1 MRLRVSHPS
10 VVLAGLLVASPQPLE
25 AVEFLPAAQVIQA
38 TVAGVVRD
46 EETGRPLAGAVV
58 ALTDLNRHTGTDV
71 MGRYVLR
78 QVPAGPQH
86 ITVRFIGHAPRTL
99 HALVPR
105 DGQLEIN
112 VSLRAQPVRL
122 PTVEVRAP
130 VVVRGVE
137 GEDSTAFPDRGSSIA
152 AVWNHPLLSEP
163 DVLQALG
170 GGEVV
175 LQPESPSG
183 VHIRGGASD

>member
-1 MRLRVSHPS
+1 M
-10 VVLAGLLVASPQPLE
+10 
-25 AVEFLPAAQVIQA
+25 
-38 TVAGVVRD
+38 
-46 EETGRPLAGAVV
+46 
-58 ALTDLNRHTGTDV
+58 
-71 MGRYVLR
+71 
-78 QVPAGPQH
+78 
-86 ITVRFIGHAPRTL
+86 
-99 HALVPR
+99 
-105 DGQLEIN
+105 
-112 VSLRAQPVRL
+112 RL

-163 DVLQALG
+163 DVFQALG